1 AAVRPVA
8 IGVVVGLMV
17 AAMTTRLLG
26 AWLVGVSARDLVS
39 FAVASGVVVASALV
53 ASYVPARR
61 AARVDPATALRT
73 D

>member
-1 AAVRPVA
+1 VLPVA
-8 IGVVVGLMV
+8 IGVVVGL
-17 AAMTTRLLG
+17 AIASMTTRLLG
-26 AWLVGVSARDLVS
+26 AWLVGVSAHDVLS
-39 FAVASGVVVASALV
+39 FALACAVVVASALV